1 MVLIIGCLLLTAGCS
16 YKKGDAYRSVSS
28 EDTLSYLIASKGTG
42 IDIMKKAWQMKK
54 ANESKGNLCLI
65 QYVPDS
71 ASIAQKKVIMLTR
84 TVLPNMEEDL
94 LTKGYFG
101 TFTSKQE
108 ITIKIVSRE
117 LLEKYFIR
125 EP

>member
-1 MVLIIGCLLLTAGCS
+1 MLTAGCN

-28 EDTLSYLIASKGTG
+28 GDTLSYMIASKGKG
-42 IDIMKKAWQMKK
+42 LDIMKKAWQFKK
-54 ANESKGNLCLI
+54 THDGKGNLCLI

-71 ASIAQKKVIMLTR
+71 ASVAQKKAIMLTR
-84 TVLPNMEEDL
+84 TVLPNMKDDM

-108 ITIKIVSRE
+108 ITIKIVSRDQ
-117 LLEKYFIR
+117 LEKYFIR
-125 EP
+125 EQ